1 MSELQS
7 QLGPD
12 EEVALRRVALGFS
25 HGVAPG
31 HLRRLKDLRLI
42 EADKTSW
49 RLTALGQQ
57 RFKSLPRAAKLA
69 NHAHHI
75 TVTEQE
81 RWARRRAPLPTLRV
95 AQSRNA
101 QAALVF
107 MTGYQQGTVQA
118 CNTFG
123 AGAL

>member
-31 HLRRLKDLRLI
+31 HLRRLKDLHLI

-49 RLTALGQQ
+49 CLTALGQQ

-69 NHAHHI
+69 NHGTQDAI
-75 TVTEQE
+75 AMMLARVVSDGE
-81 RWARRRAPLPTLRV
+81 RR
-95 AQSRNA
+95 
-101 QAALVF
+101 
-107 MTGYQQGTVQA
+107 
-118 CNTFG
+118 
-123 AGAL
+123 